1 LEQIADAV
9 MVACPSIIQ
18 DHSMQNA
25 KQEASIDRTSL
36 DGRIAIVVTAFLFAY
51 GCVALLDRVGAPERL
66 VTVVSPYFTIIAL
79 AAIGFLL
86 HSMRIS
92 FYYAAGRAVPACYAG
107 FANAAIMIGLAL
119 PFVARLTNDPPPPG
133 AFAGFLAG
141 VAALA
146 LLSGPILRKTGAFSL
161 SDLLSTRFSH
171 LAPRLGIIVATAA
184 SSALV
189 AIAGYQTAVDALSG
203 FTQTSR
209 PFGAFVIGAAV
220 LMIAGPGGLSG
231 VIWTASA
238 AAGVMIA
245 GFGWPIL
252 ALWRAGVTPP
262 APGFDSQAFDDAL
275 VLIDSWRTLPA
286 ASGLGL
292 GLATMLAV
300 ALGVFTLAP
309 ALAPAVTT
317 PEAKAARRAGF
328 ANFGWTL
335 LMSLMITATV
345 GLSTLS
351 ITRLSIGQPPDRLT
365 DAIYAAS
372 ARGFVKI
379 CGASVEGPAAARRV
393 CAARGL
399 GPGAPLRAEDLSAS
413 GEFLL
418 GGLPQLAGLGGA
430 ASGLLASGF
439 IALGLALA
447 SSGLQ
452 ACATA
457 LGHEGVYRLRG
468 ETALTS
474 RRLAITRFALTAVT
488 AIGFATSSAGGLD
501 SAYLVGVAF
510 AISAAC
516 VAPVLALAFW
526 PRARDRDA
534 VVAQLVGLIALAGVI
549 FVSDGALRFPTLVWA
564 ALAGFAAGLTGGILS
579 SLSAPQ
585 AAPESHAFVEKIL
598 RGDAE
603 ASVPD
608 KGV

>member
-1 LEQIADAV
+1 MGKTI
-9 MVACPSIIQ
+9 
-18 DHSMQNA
+18 
-25 KQEASIDRTSL
+25 KQQASIDRASL

-51 GCVALLDRVGAPERL
+51 GCIALLDRVGAPERL
-66 VTVVSPYFTIIAL
+66 VSVVSPYFTIVAL
-79 AAIGFLL
+79 ASIGFLL

-92 FYYAAGRAVPACYAG
+92 LYYAAGRAVPACYAG
-107 FANAAIMIGLAL
+107 FANAAIIIGLAL
-119 PFVARLTNDPPPPG
+119 PFVARLTSDPPPPG
-133 AFAGFLAG
+133 AFAGVLIG
-141 VAALA
+141 VAGLA

-161 SDLLSTRFSH
+161 SELLSARFSH
-171 LAPRLGIIVATAA
+171 LAPRLGVIAATAV

-189 AIAGYQTAVDALSG
+189 ALAGYQTAVDALTG
-203 FTQTSR
+203 FTQTGRS
-209 PFGAFVIGAAV
+209 FGAFVIGAAI

-231 VIWTASA
+231 VVWVASA
-238 AAGVMIA
+238 AAGVTII
-245 GFGWPIL
+245 GFGWPII

-262 APGFDSQAFDDAL
+262 LPTFGDAQGFEDAL
-275 VLIDSWRTLPA
+275 AHIESWRSIAPPSA
-286 ASGLGL
+286 LGL
-292 GLATMLAV
+292 GLATTLAV

-317 PEAKAARRAGF
+317 PEAKAARRAGL

-335 LMSLMITATV
+335 LMSMMIAATV
-345 GLSTLS
+345 GLSALS
-351 ITRLSIGQPPDRLT
+351 ITRISIGQPPERLSE
-365 DAIYAAS
+365 AIYAAS

-379 CGASVEGPAAARRV
+379 CGASVDGPSAARRA
-393 CAARGL
+393 CANRGL
-399 GPGAPLRAEDLSAS
+399 AQSAPLRAEDLTAS
-413 GEFLL
+413 GEYLL

-488 AIGFATSSAGGLD
+488 AIGFATSSAAALD
-501 SAYLVGVAF
+501 SAYLVGAAL

-516 VAPVLALAFW
+516 VAPIAALAFW

-534 VVAQLVGLIALAGVI
+534 IVAQLAGLAGLAIII
-549 FVSDGALRFPTLVWA
+549 FVSGSAFRFETLVWA
-564 ALAGFAAGLTGGILS
+564 ALVGFATGLGGGILS
-579 SLSAPQ
+579 ALGAKED
-585 AAPESHAFVEKIL
+585 APENRAFVDRIL
-598 RGDAE
+598 RGE
-603 ASVPD
+603 GEISVPD

>member
-1 LEQIADAV
+1 MGKTI
-9 MVACPSIIQ
+9 
-18 DHSMQNA
+18 
-25 KQEASIDRTSL
+25 KQQASIDRASL

-51 GCVALLDRVGAPERL
+51 GCIALLDRVGAPERL
-66 VTVVSPYFTIIAL
+66 VSVVSPYFTIVAL
-79 AAIGFLL
+79 ASIGFLL

-92 FYYAAGRAVPACYAG
+92 LYYAAGRAVPACYAG
-107 FANAAIMIGLAL
+107 FANAAIIIGLAL
-119 PFVARLTNDPPPPG
+119 PFVARLTSDPPPPG
-133 AFAGFLAG
+133 AFAGVLIG
-141 VAALA
+141 VAGLA

-161 SDLLSTRFSH
+161 SELLSARFSH
-171 LAPRLGIIVATAA
+171 LAPRLGVIAATAV

-189 AIAGYQTAVDALSG
+189 ALAGYQTAVDALTG
-203 FTQTSR
+203 FTQTGRS
-209 PFGAFVIGAAV
+209 FGAFVIGAAI

-231 VIWTASA
+231 VVWVASA
-238 AAGVMIA
+238 AAGVTII
-245 GFGWPIL
+245 GFGWPII

-262 APGFDSQAFDDAL
+262 LPTFGDAQGFEDAL
-275 VLIDSWRTLPA
+275 AHIESWRSIAPPSA
-286 ASGLGL
+286 LGL
-292 GLATMLAV
+292 GLATTLAV

-317 PEAKAARRAGF
+317 PEAKAARRAGL

-335 LMSLMITATV
+335 LMSMMIAATV
-345 GLSTLS
+345 GLSALS
-351 ITRLSIGQPPDRLT
+351 ITRISIGQPPERLSE
-365 DAIYAAS
+365 AIYAAS

-379 CGASVEGPAAARRV
+379 CGASVDGPSAARRA
-393 CAARGL
+393 CANRGL
-399 GPGAPLRAEDLSAS
+399 AQSAPLRAEDLTAS
-413 GEFLL
+413 GEYLL

-488 AIGFATSSAGGLD
+488 AIGFATSSAAALD
-501 SAYLVGVAF
+501 SAYLVGAAL

-516 VAPVLALAFW
+516 VAPIAALAFW

-534 VVAQLVGLIALAGVI
+534 ILAQLAGLAGLAIII
-549 FVSDGALRFPTLVWA
+549 FVSGSAFRFETLVWA
-564 ALAGFAAGLTGGILS
+564 ALVGFATGLGGGILS
-579 SLSAPQ
+579 ALGAKED
-585 AAPESHAFVEKIL
+585 APENRAFVDRIL
-598 RGDAE
+598 RGE
-603 ASVPD
+603 GEISVPD